1 MARSLI
7 FNLPISGGCILLYYV
22 PPLSLY
28 PVSNI
33 YIPAAASSLVASII
47 SLPPD
52 AFFFGPVSIVDAAV
66 VWLSK
71 NPLDEV
77 ELGKPP
83 LFEVNITD

>member
-1 MARSLI
+1 M
-7 FNLPISGGCILLYYV
+7 LLCCV
-22 PPLSLY
+22 PLSLY
-28 PVSNI
+28 PVSRINI
-33 YIPAAASSLVASII
+33 PPFAASSLVANII
-47 SLPPD
+47 SLPTD